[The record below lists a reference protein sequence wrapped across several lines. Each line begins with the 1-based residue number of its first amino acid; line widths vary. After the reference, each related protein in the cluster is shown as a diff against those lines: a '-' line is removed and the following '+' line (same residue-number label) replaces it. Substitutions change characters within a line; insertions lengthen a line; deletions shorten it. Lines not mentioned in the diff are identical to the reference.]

1 MARRVRRSPNQKSA
15 KYDNRK
21 RALSPDVRPGSTNDT
36 TTFRE
41 AICASS
47 NDSANHRQPGYLL
60 IGVKDKAGKASGLK
74 ADDALLRNL
83 AV

>member
-1 MARRVRRSPNQKSA
+1 MITEN
-15 KYDNRK
+15 
-21 RALSPDVRPGSTNDT
+21 ALLALMSDLEPDRTERTVSTNDT